1 MCEAAFWYALALSY
15 VLTILYTVKEH
26 QENQNHFCRS
36 LTLKQCLKSL
46 EKMNFG
52 KVLLYQTIKLDEK
65 QKFFKRIQ

>member
-26 QENQNHFCRS
+26 QENENHFCRS

-52 KVLLYQTIKLDEK
+52 KVALISNYKA
-65 QKFFKRIQ
+65 